1 MRYILSRLLCND
13 FEWAPYGLQ
22 KSLPALPFL
31 PPHYF
36 PPITTGW
43 DTLEKS
49 SCYHRFFLH
58 CTCKLEEG
66 TYSQYCIAKG
76 KKSRTGPAI
85 QHTQAPARS
94 RTLFHC
100 VCARAW
106 VSCEC
111 GWRIC
116 VPAAFYNSALHYNPI
131 RWIHFIASFF
141 FAVMQYRAMFFQ
153 TWEKQHPRYLI
164 NTFTKCF
171 IENVMIFIV
180 NIQTDAVLHQQF
192 HYLLLSKSITHCMLK
207 SMLYLFTCFLWA
219 VMSATKSFANCNVL
233 NHQSFFFAEGLILKL

>member
-100 VCARAW
+100 VCTRVSELW
-106 VSCEC
+106 VWVKNMCASSILQQC
-111 GWRIC
+111 ITLQ
-116 VPAAFYNSALHYNPI
+116 PNQMNSFYSLLFLCSNAIS
-131 RWIHFIASFF
+131 S
-141 FAVMQYRAMFFQ
+141 
-153 TWEKQHPRYLI
+153 
-164 NTFTKCF
+164 
-171 IENVMIFIV
+171 NVFSDV
-180 NIQTDAVLHQQF
+180 R
-192 HYLLLSKSITHCMLK
+192 K
-207 SMLYLFTCFLWA
+207 
-219 VMSATKSFANCNVL
+219 ATS
-233 NHQSFFFAEGLILKL
+233 QISY